1 MGVGYSFESIQLR
14 GIDDTSG
21 GQGAMDRHL
30 GRLLPLLL
38 VTFFYDIYVTI
49 AIISMKRDPRHFPCC
64 LVPPSRNYRPRARL
78 LRVETHADLPR
89 S

>member
-38 VTFFYDIYVTI
+38 VTFFLRHLYDDCDYFDEEGSETLSVLPCP
-49 AIISMKRDPRHFPCC
+49 AIP
-64 LVPPSRNYRPRARL
+64 
-78 LRVETHADLPR
+78 
-89 S
+89 